1 MIMKK
6 IYSLIA
12 SAIVVAGFTAC
23 TQNDFIEGT
32 PEGLSTAVNDN
43 SIQFGTY
50 LGKTGTT
57 RAGKTGNITN
67 TELKTTSFGVFGYY
81 TSGSSGYDYWNTC
94 AANGTKGT
102 NNATNATA
110 ANFMYNQKITWIT
123 AENTGYVAGDNTG
136 YWSYTPIKY
145 WPNDFSNA
153 DVDDQ
158 DDDANTD
165 PAKGSSDENYSNS
178 RLSFFA
184 YAPYVE
190 FSNAA
195 TSGLTG
201 TSPVTAGT
209 YGITAINGATDAA
222 GDGSST
228 GNKAAQDPILT
239 YVLNQTHAVDLLWG
253 TAGSTSV
260 NVNNET
266 QDADRTSNS
275 HTGWSL
281 TGSTYGNVSQ
291 YPVNINLTKQKTTG
305 VVDFNF
311 KHALSK
317 VGGSTTTQP
326 AGTVTPNGLMVV
338 LDIDDMKGAETG
350 GTKDA
355 TTLVTIK
362 SISIKVGQVGI
373 DENNNRTIDSGE
385 KKYVTGGTFNLA
397 TGQWTVTASESG
409 SDVTNNITSPAESSL
424 TSSATLADAIA
435 EPETSAKPSYDTEG
449 TKWKT
454 GSTELPGVTTNPV
467 NVYKEETNPFVFIPG
482 TYPIM
487 DITVDYIVRTYDA
500 NLSTTFSE
508 VEQVITKHVEF
519 AEPVQLNKQ
528 YNLLMHLGLTSVKFT
543 ATVSDWD
550 VDGNDS
556 DDDDVIEDNEITIKD
571 VYLPRNVASYTLS
584 YSSLTEAANS
594 VSATAT
600 FTATATC
607 SDTET
612 AQAVTYEATSSNT
625 DVATVSINSS
635 TGAATVT
642 FTAANNTVDK
652 KYVDIT
658 VTAKVGENVVATEDV
673 GVYQSACDLTITN
686 PTITAGNTSVNLV
699 ITSPNTDLTSNTITV
714 TATKGGSAFTDFTV
728 GTATFADNKT
738 TIPITLGTAAANNET
753 YQFTV
758 TVNDAQGTASAT
770 VN

>member
-1 MIMKK
+1 MGKK
-6 IYSLIA
+6 ILLVAVAAVATVLVSCTDNDLIGDTSLAKGSSDAIEF
-12 SAIVVAGFTAC
+12 SA
-23 TQNDFIEGT
+23 
-32 PEGLSTAVNDN
+32 
-43 SIQFGTY
+43 
-50 LGKTGTT
+50 KTRDVGTT
-57 RAGKTGNITN
+57 RAGYTGNITN
-67 TELKTTSFGVFGYY
+67 TELKSNSFGVFGYY

-110 ANFMYNQKITWIT
+110 ANFMYNQKVTWSAT
-123 AENTGYVAGDNTG
+123 ANSGYVAGDNTG

-165 PAKGSSDENYSNS
+165 PAKGSSDQSYSNG

-190 FSNAA
+190 FSDAA

-201 TSPVTAGT
+201 TDAGT
-209 YGITAINGATDAA
+209 YGITLINGANTAA
-222 GDGSST
+222 GNGSST
-228 GNKAAQDPILT
+228 GNKAAQDPKLT
-239 YVLNQTHAVDLLWG
+239 YVLNQAHAVDLLWG
-253 TAGSTSV
+253 TAGNTSV

-362 SISIKVGQVGI
+362 SVSIKVGQVGI
-373 DENNNRTIDSGE
+373 DENNNETIDEGE

-397 TGQWTVTASESG
+397 TGEWTVTASESG
-409 SDVTNNITSPAESSL
+409 SDVTNNITSPAATGL
-424 TSSATLADAIA
+424 TSSATLADNIA
-435 EPETSAKPSYDTEG
+435 EPSAAPAYNTGD
-449 TKWKT
+449 TKWT
-454 GSTELPGVTTNPV
+454 ATIGGASNTELPGVTTNPV

-550 VDGNDS
+550 VDGTDS
-556 DDDDVIEDNEITIKD
+556 NSDGVIEDGEVTIKD
-571 VYLPRNVASYTLS
+571 VYLPRNVAGYTLS

-594 VSATAT
+594 ASATAT
-600 FTATATC
+600 FTATAKC

-612 AQAVTYEATSSNT
+612 EQLLRIQQNHLMLLLLQYQLTAV
-625 DVATVSINSS
+625 
-635 TGAATVT
+635 
-642 FTAANNTVDK
+642 
-652 KYVDIT
+652 
-658 VTAKVGENVVATEDV
+658 
-673 GVYQSACDLTITN
+673 L
-686 PTITAGNTSVNLV
+686 LR
-699 ITSPNTDLTSNTITV
+699 
-714 TATKGGSAFTDFTV
+714 
-728 GTATFADNKT
+728 
-738 TIPITLGTAAANNET
+738 
-753 YQFTV
+753 
-758 TVNDAQGTASAT
+758 
-770 VN
+770 